1 MYFIFRKSDGVVLY
15 EAHTLGQY
23 ENEKTACLANEGGV
37 EADYLYLTGISSTP
51 PGMLATVSSD
61 GEVEFVK
68 HPTVVAMDAAKAIT
82 AGKLRALGL
91 DDADINTL
99 NLT

>member
-1 MYFIFRKSDGVVLY
+1 MYFIFRESDGEVLY

-37 EADYLYLTGISSTP
+37 EADYLYLTAPSSTP

-61 GEVEFVK
+61 GAVEFVE
-68 HPTVVAMDAAKAIT
+68 HPTVAANNAAKAIT

-91 DDADINTL
+91 DDADLNAL
-99 NLT
+99 NLR